1 LKGGVFMIS
10 KIKTKNQVTIPQ
22 RILDQMDLK
31 IGDNFEIT
39 MDGNKLILT
48 PVALVNLEEAKLAK
62 EVKKSF
68 EDYKKNKDKYKKYSD
83 VDKMFEDMG
92 L

>member
-1 LKGGVFMIS
+1 MIS

-22 RILDQMDLK
+22 RILDQMDLRV
-31 IGDNFEIT
+31 GDNFEIT

-68 EDYKKNKDKYKKYSD
+68 EDYKKNKDKYKQYSD

>member
-1 LKGGVFMIS
+1 MIS

-22 RILDQMDLK
+22 KILDQMDLK
-31 IGDNFEIT
+31 VGDNFEIT

-62 EVKKSF
+62 EVKNSF
-68 EDYKKNKDKYKKYSD
+68 EEYKKNKDKYKQYSD